1 MKKLLV
7 LALLAATMNASAES
21 ARQPMLVQGKMW
33 EYVYHHFEDQES
45 DSPKETQWMVYYKLQ
60 GDTVIDGR
68 QYMKMYRGDW
78 NGNHRY
84 YGAFRED
91 EEGLVWQYDY
101 EGDKKDFMI
110 CDYTCMHYPGPWPEI
125 AAFVDVV
132 NINGRLL
139 HRHNWNGML
148 GVEGVGMAGKGLV
161 HYQLETV
168 PPCICDYESFAG
180 VSGGG
185 IWFEASQ
192 FFAPKYI
199 ELTQEEKQLV
209 EQNNNFA
216 FDLFRKVAGKENT
229 ILSPLSVTYAL
240 GMLNNGAAGQTQQE
254 IGQVLGFGDV
264 DGQNAFCQKLKQEL
278 AGTRLYDQTTNVLI
292 SNTMFVNEGLGWQLK
307 PEFAQKASQ
316 YYAANPQARDFA
328 DGQTRNVINQWASDH
343 TAGMIKEVLSEVEF
357 NPLAVSYLLNAIYF
371 KGMWSDPFKAEDT
384 REEPFDGGD
393 PVPMM
398 HKHGMMPFAENDIC
412 KYVCLPYGNG
422 TYQMQVMLPNE
433 GRTLAD
439 LVESLDGKN
448 WQIVYPNTMIE
459 VDLKL
464 PRFETSSN
472 INLMKAMSELGM
484 PTAFSPYEADFS
496 SLVVDMQSENIYIE
510 LMKQVAKIEV
520 NEQGT
525 EAAAVTIIG
534 EGATGIPK
542 QADFHADRPF
552 LYIISE
558 RSTGVI
564 HFIGQY
570 TGDST
575 TGLSV
580 VDNGRRDVVNA
591 VYDLQG
597 RRVAPSMQQKGF
609 YIVNGRKVIR

>member
-192 FFAPKYI
+192 FFDPKYI

-240 GMLNNGAAGQTQQE
+240 GMLNNGAAGRTQQE
-254 IGQVLGFGDV
+254 ISQVLGFGDV

-307 PEFAQKASQ
+307 PEFTQKASQ
-316 YYAANPQARDFA
+316 YYTANPQARDFR

-472 INLMKAMSELGM
+472 INLMKAMSDLGM

>member
-161 HYQLETV
+161 HYQLEPV

-192 FFAPKYI
+192 FFDPKYI

-307 PEFAQKASQ
+307 PEFTQKASQ
-316 YYAANPQARDFA
+316 YYTANPQARDFA

-412 KYVCLPYGNG
+412 KYVFLPYGNG

-472 INLMKAMSELGM
+472 INLMKAMSDLGM

>member
-161 HYQLETV
+161 HYQLAELPT
-168 PPCICDYESFAG
+168 CICDYESFAG

-192 FFAPKYI
+192 FFDPKYI

-209 EQNNNFA
+209 EQNNDFA

-254 IGQVLGFGDV
+254 ISQVLGFDDV

-292 SNTMFVNEGLGWQLK
+292 SNTMFVNEGLGWKLK
-307 PEFAQKASQ
+307 PEFTQKASQ
-316 YYAANPQARDFA
+316 YYTANPQARDFR

-343 TAGMIKEVLSEVEF
+343 TAGMIKEVLSEDEY
-357 NPLAVSYLLNAIYF
+357 NPMAVSYLLNAIYF
-371 KGMWSDPFKAEDT
+371 KGAWTDPFKPENTHEA
-384 REEPFDGGD
+384 PFNGGEL
-393 PVPMM
+393 VPMM
-398 HKHGMMPFAENDIC
+398 SKNEMLVYAENELC
-412 KYVCLPYGNG
+412 QSVTLPYGNR
-422 TYQMQVMLPNE
+422 TYNMQVLLPRE
-433 GRTLAD
+433 GKTLAD
-439 LVESLDGKN
+439 LVGSLDGKN
-448 WQIVYPNTMIE
+448 WQMWGTPCD
-459 VDLKL
+459 VDLML
-464 PRFETSSN
+464 PRFKTDSS
-472 INLMKAMSELGM
+472 IDLRTTMKELGM
-484 PTAFSPYEADFS
+484 PTAFSRFEADFTN
-496 SLVVDMQSENIYIE
+496 LVEDMQGENIYIE
-510 LMKQVAKIEV
+510 MMKQVAKIEV

-525 EAAAVTIIG
+525 EAAAVTIVG
-534 EGATGIPK
+534 EATEAMPR
-542 QADFHADRPF
+542 QVTFRADRPF

-558 RSTGVI
+558 QSTGVI
-564 HFIGQY
+564 LFIGQY
-570 TGDST
+570 TGATTTSIAGNKLAST
-575 TGLSV
+575 GS
-580 VDNGRRDVVNA
+580 DA
-591 VYDLQG
+591 YVYDLQG
-597 RRVAPSMQQKGF
+597 RRVTHPQKGL
-609 YIVNGRKVIR
+609 YIVNGRKVVR

>member
-161 HYQLETV
+161 HYQLAELPT
-168 PPCICDYESFAG
+168 CICDYESFAG

-192 FFAPKYI
+192 FFDPKYI

-209 EQNNNFA
+209 EQNNDFA
-216 FDLFRKVAGKENT
+216 FSLFRKTRGESSLV
-229 ILSPLSVTYAL
+229 LSPLSVTYAL

-307 PEFAQKASQ
+307 PEFTQKASQ
-316 YYAANPQARDFA
+316 YYTANPQARDFA

-472 INLMKAMSELGM
+472 INLMKAMSDLGM

-570 TGDST
+570 TGATTTSIAGNKLAST
-575 TGLSV
+575 GS
-580 VDNGRRDVVNA
+580 DA
-591 VYDLQG
+591 YVYDLQG
-597 RRVAPSMQQKGF
+597 RRVTHPQKGL
-609 YIVNGRKVIR
+609 YIVNGRKVVR